1 MKFKIKILI
10 SIAIIT
16 LMILPLSTQFVSAE
30 NDEISVKEGQDAI
43 TIATEFI
50 TFKIVDS
57 QPQFIW
63 WNGNRST
70 SDEIYNVKYTTI
82 QEYFGNDEVID
93 TPSEL
98 HGISYNLLTADWLID
113 VIEEETEITITL
125 SLSGLPN
132 NAEMQFVI
140 HIYNNDQP
148 IIGTDNTVE
157 GLMEVKFDIII
168 KNWQFQEGARGI
180 AIKAQIL
187 ESQQRHRVKI
197 RNGTSEENGNKTR
210 TMQFESE
217 EYGNAIVAYYEWSTF
232 ADIYDGAEKV
242 STIDVG
248 TSYFGDFVPP
258 GQSNPDSSIINQ
270 WLTYPNYGDSLTM
283 IHDPSI
289 GVNSDLPTDIVPL
302 YTLSIFSGL
311 IATALIISI
320 LRKRN

>member
-1 MKFKIKILI
+1 MKIKFKIII
-10 SIAIIT
+10 SIAIIA
-16 LMILPLSTQFVSAE
+16 LIILPLSTQFVSAE

-43 TIATEFI
+43 SIVTEFI
-50 TFKIVDS
+50 TFKIIDN
-57 QPQFIW
+57 QPHFIW

-93 TPSEL
+93 IPSEL

-113 VIEEETEITITL
+113 IIEEETEITVTL

-132 NAEMQFVI
+132 KAEIQFVI

-148 IIGTDNTVE
+148 ITDTDKTVT
-157 GLMEVKFDIII
+157 GLKEVKFDIII
-168 KNWQFQEGARGI
+168 KNWQFQVGAKGI
-180 AIKAQIL
+180 AINAKIL
-187 ESQQRHRVKI
+187 ESQQRNRVKI

-217 EYGNAIVAYYEWSTF
+217 EHGNVVVAYYEWSTF
-232 ADIYDGAEKV
+232 ADIYDGEEKV

-248 TSYFGDFVPP
+248 TSYFSDFDHN
-258 GQSNPDSSIINQ
+258 GQNTPDPSIINQ
-270 WLTYPNYGDSLTM
+270 WLSYPNYGDSLTM
-283 IHDPSI
+283 IHDPSVGI
-289 GVNSDLPTDIVPL
+289 NSDIPTNIVPL